1 MTSCLLPEKLGY
13 QTIKDKQDFADPN
26 LTPNRERCR
35 VFNLDADE
43 ALYGGGARAPG
54 MDRRGNRLP
63 LYNKAHY
70 GYERSQQMN
79 YSIPLVFSSKL
90 YALHFD
96 NAAIGHLD
104 LDSQHDNSLNY
115 DTIGGR
121 ADLPCDRW

>member
-1 MTSCLLPEKLGY
+1 
-13 QTIKDKQDFADPN
+13 
-26 LTPNRERCR
+26 
-35 VFNLDADE
+35 
-43 ALYGGGARAPG
+43 

-70 GYERSQQMN
+70 GYEERSQQMN

-104 LDSQHDNSLNY
+104 LDSQHDNGFEL
-115 DTIGGR
+115 R
-121 ADLPCDRW
+121 HHRWT